1 MVLNFLSQFSA
12 RRGFPG
18 WLAIGGM
25 CLWLA
30 ACSSGSPTVKE
41 QTDLR
46 VQVAASEN
54 VNPDEW
60 GRAAPIMVRV
70 YELKSAT
77 AFESAD
83 FFTLQNDSKK
93 VLGDDVVAVDEFI
106 LRPGDK
112 REIRRKSNQ
121 ATTAIG
127 VLAGYRDLGKAVW
140 RDVYRLP
147 VAPDASW
154 YRATIPDKKQKL
166 TIRLDQRTVSIT
178 ESE

>member
-1 MVLNFLSQFSA
+1 MVPNFIPKFATKHRFS
-12 RRGFPG
+12 G
-18 WLAIGGM
+18 WFAIGGL
-25 CLWLA
+25 CLCLA

-41 QTDLR
+41 QTELR
-46 VQVAASEN
+46 VQVVAAAN
-54 VNPDEW
+54 VNPDDW
-60 GRAAPIMVRV
+60 GRAAPIVVRV
-70 YELKSAT
+70 YELRSAT

-83 FFTLQNDSKK
+83 FFTLQNDGKK
-93 VLGDDVVAVDEFI
+93 VLGDDALAVEEFI

-127 VLAGYRDLGKAVW
+127 VLAGYRELGKSVW
-140 RDVYRLP
+140 RDVYRLSA
-147 VAPDASW
+147 APDAKW

-166 TIRLDQRTVSIT
+166 VIHLDQRTVSIT

>member
-1 MVLNFLSQFSA
+1 MALNSFSQFVM
-12 RRGFPG
+12 RRRISEWF
-18 WLAIGGM
+18 AIGGM
-25 CLWLA
+25 CVLMS

-41 QTDLR
+41 QMDLR
-46 VQVAASEN
+46 IQVVASDN
-54 VNPDEW
+54 VNPDDW
-60 GRAAPIMVRV
+60 GRAAPIMVRI

-93 VLGDDVVAVDEFI
+93 ALSDDVLAVDEFI

-112 REIRRKSNQ
+112 REITRKSNQ
-121 ATTAIG
+121 ATAAIG
-127 VLAGYRDLGKAVW
+127 VLAGYRELGKSVW

-147 VAPDASW
+147 TAPDAKW

-166 TIRLDQRTVSIT
+166 IVRLDQRAVSIT

>member
-1 MVLNFLSQFSA
+1 MVLNFLSQFAA
-12 RRGFPG
+12 RRSFSE
-18 WLAIGGM
+18 WLAIGGL
-25 CLWLA
+25 CLCLA
-30 ACSSGSPTVKE
+30 ACSSGGPTVKE
-41 QTDLR
+41 QTDLQ
-46 VQVAASEN
+46 VQVAASVN
-54 VNPDEW
+54 VNPDDW

-93 VLGDDVVAVDEFI
+93 ALGDDVLAVDEFI

-121 ATTAIG
+121 ASAAIG
-127 VLAGYRDLGKAVW
+127 VLAGYRDLGKSVW

-147 VAPDASW
+147 TAPDASW
-154 YRATIPDKKQKL
+154 YRAAIPDKKQKL
-166 TIRLDQRTVSIT
+166 VIRLDQRTVSIT

>member
-1 MVLNFLSQFSA
+1 MVLNRFSQFA
-12 RRGFPG
+12 MRRRIAG
-18 WLAIGGM
+18 WLAIGAM

-30 ACSSGSPTVKE
+30 ACGSGKPTVKE
-41 QTDLR
+41 QTDLQI
-46 VQVAASEN
+46 QVVASED
-54 VNPDEW
+54 VNPDGW
-60 GRAAPIMVRV
+60 GRAAPIVVRV
-70 YELKSAT
+70 YELKSPT

-83 FFTLQNDSKK
+83 FFTLQNDGKK
-93 VLGDDVVAVDEFI
+93 VLSDDVLTVDEFI

-127 VLAGYRDLGKAVW
+127 VLAGYRELGKSVW

-147 VAPDASW
+147 IESDAAW
-154 YRATIPDKKQKL
+154 YRSTIPSKKQKL
-166 TIRLDQRTVSIT
+166 IVRLGQRTVSIT